1 MDDKKSYIP
10 VKVLLSYLALIA
22 LVATVGWLLYT
33 ENIVFSKTE
42 ANIANENDKVLRVS
56 NLLSTIYKNE
66 GYARKTLQSDGE
78 EDLNNYVFHTD
89 SLKTE
94 IEAFKIYIQN
104 PKQITLLDTVKV
116 LLNKKVQTIRD
127 LKTVKEQANNEE
139 AVQRAINKITQME
152 GSLRKLQINDLVKN
166 PNDLGEYQRSVLQK
180 MVAVLNQNIPD
191 DSSNTLTQKALDSM
205 LVVSK
210 TALSDV
216 VRANAS
222 KNRSLAIQEQKLQ
235 KNEVSISEQLRKI
248 LNIIERE
255 IIRNTTAT
263 NLQKEASLQKT
274 NEIVTYAAIAGF
286 ILTVFFSI
294 LILSDFSKTESYK
307 NQLEAAN
314 LKAQKLIKDREQ
326 LISTVSHDLK
336 TPLSTIVGYSELL
349 GNSELTAKQKH
360 YNKNIKSSSE
370 YISKLV
376 QDLLDFTKIES
387 GKIIVENMPF
397 SLPNVIEEV
406 AKNIQAVYVQK
417 DISLQLDIDTL
428 FDKNIVSDPFRLR
441 QILSNLIGNA
451 YKFTEKGSITIEA
464 KVIEHNVQIT
474 VKDTGIG
481 IKESSQALVFE
492 EFTQANDGIEKV
504 FGGTGLG
511 LTIARKITESLNGT
525 LTLKSKYGQGSTFY
539 IQLPLVWA
547 THQFVANEPK
557 NRVVSRKTRQIVIVD
572 DDLNLLALT
581 AEVLRQKNHIVH
593 PFHSAIDALNAVE
606 TFDFDC
612 VITDI
617 QMPHM
622 DGFGFI
628 EKLQQLEIYKL
639 QPILA
644 ITGRADLALEVYQ
657 KAGFSSVVQKPYS
670 PLKLLEQL
678 DELFAENRKATFN
691 SSENTAPNS
700 NYSLVKLKAFLPD
713 DDVALREV
721 LNSFVKNTHES
732 LLVLRQGINEKNI
745 LAVQEIAHR
754 MYPMFQQIEATAIA
768 DLLNDLSTK
777 TLELDEIEQI
787 NILLNQKITVL
798 FELFRKDSVL

>member
-1 MDDKKSYIP
+1 MADKKSYIP

-42 ANIANENDKVLRVS
+42 ANIATENDKVLKVS
-56 NLLSTIYKNE
+56 NLLSNIYKNE

-78 EDLNNYVFHTD
+78 EDLNNYILHTD
-89 SLKTE
+89 SLKSE
-94 IEAFKIYIQN
+94 IEAFKVFIPN

-116 LLNKKVQTIRD
+116 LLNKKVRTIRD
-127 LKTVKEQANNEE
+127 LKIVKQQANNEE

-180 MVAVLNQNIPD
+180 MVAVLNQNIPN

-222 KNRSLAIQEQKLQ
+222 KNKSLAIQEQKLQ

-307 NQLEAAN
+307 KQLEAAN

-349 GNSELTAKQKH
+349 GNSDLTAKQTH

-406 AKNIQAVYVQK
+406 ANNIQAVYTQK
-417 DISLQLDIDTL
+417 DIALQLDIDTL

-464 KVIEHNVQIT
+464 KVIEHNIQIT

-539 IQLPLVWA
+539 IQLPLIWA
-547 THQFVANEPK
+547 THQFVANEPQ
-557 NRVVSRKTRQIVIVD
+557 NRITTRKTRQIVIVD
-572 DDLNLLALT
+572 DDSNLLALT
-581 AEVLRQKNHIVH
+581 AEVLRQKNHIVY
-593 PFHSAIDALNAVE
+593 PFHSAMEALNAVA
-606 TFDFDC
+606 TIDFDC

-617 QMPHM
+617 QMPNL

-628 EKLQQLEIYKL
+628 EQLQLLEMYKQ

-678 DELFAENRKATFN
+678 DELFAIDRKATFN
-691 SSENTAPNS
+691 SSENAASNL

-732 LLVLRQGINEKNI
+732 LLVLRQGINEKNV

-754 MYPMFQQIEATAIA
+754 MYPMFQQIEATGIA
-768 DLLNDLSTK
+768 DLLNELSTK
-777 TLELDEIEQI
+777 SLELDEIEQI
-787 NILLNQKITVL
+787 NILLNQKITIL